1 MKRQPRHSDLHR
13 CILPPRSRAS
23 RALVKASVPLVA
35 AATGSSY
42 GGNGGLSSATKDGA
56 IKPRPCRRCRCVAL
70 DALGESSADASAS
83 PRTARANGS
92 STIDRFAPLIP
103 VAHAAQLLFRGN
115 DGRAARGLSPH
126 TAPRG
131 DKSSERPPARCNS
144 PAPSLGDPARVRA
157 VALPARPRK
166 RFFFFDSE
174 RKPANDSGALMAA
187 PAFHMVVRNALERS
201 GGYAESE
208 LPARASGLEDGGGT
222 RGRRCMRRMLRWR
235 RSVPKS
241 RNVMQLQVLVGQA
254 IARARTASRMLFPRL
269 MAWHPL
275 SLSLRISF
283 ASWPHPQ
290 EFWFGRGHLASALQ
304 RIYSGLRMT
313 SSLSFGAKM

>member
-166 RFFFFDSE
+166 RFFF
-174 RKPANDSGALMAA
+174 P
-187 PAFHMVVRNALERS
+187 
-201 GGYAESE
+201 
-208 LPARASGLEDGGGT
+208 
-222 RGRRCMRRMLRWR
+222 
-235 RSVPKS
+235 
-241 RNVMQLQVLVGQA
+241 
-254 IARARTASRMLFPRL
+254 TAS
-269 MAWHPL
+269 AN
-275 SLSLRISF
+275 LRTTV
-283 ASWPHPQ
+283 
-290 EFWFGRGHLASALQ
+290 
-304 RIYSGLRMT
+304 GL
-313 SSLSFGAKM
+313 